1 METLLFKIEV
11 QGLSDQVREIGRLK
25 LELDQLTQKKKD
37 LKKEYADGSLSID
50 KYRRSIGELDLKVKA
65 NKDQTRELEK
75 ATYATAAA
83 FKGAEGS
90 MVRLSH
96 ELGLNRDKYRALS
109 QAERENDQIG
119 GKLLRTIQQQD
130 TEIKKLDASIG
141 NHQRNV
147 GHYENALSG
156 LQGILASLPG
166 GLGQAA
172 SAMLSMSNTASKASE
187 ATGGLNKAM
196 ILGAAALGGVVM
208 AGGALISFLKSA
220 SDEAINQ
227 EKENAKLLYS
237 LNGNVEAY
245 DNMLQLRE
253 RLLNTTTFNEDEI
266 NSAINYSVSLG
277 RTEDQT
283 KKLITASMGL
293 SKVTGKDLQSAMQ
306 MLVGTYEGSLRGL
319 GKYAG
324 ELKNLTEEQLR
335 AGAGVDL
342 LNEKFG
348 RFATS
353 DLSSTSGMLGQVS
366 KYFTEIKET
375 IGFMVLPVVNNLAK
389 AFLNLTSGIRGI
401 IEEPMSE
408 TLTKEHNDVLRLVG
422 SITSLNEKSDLRK
435 RLLDELITKYPSLF
449 GNLDKEKT
457 KNKDLAAMIDT
468 VNLAYEKRIK
478 LAVYGEDLAKVEKEG
493 QEIYRSQRENL
504 EEIDAA
510 YSKYVTSGNKAAS
523 VIEKIT
529 ALKKAS
535 ISVEQ
540 TLDAETGAKI
550 QTEISG
556 MDIAN
561 TLYNRY
567 LNLQAKQIL
576 NQRESLKIT
585 QQQQALQPAETS
597 GNASTGTETTGN
609 AIPGTAHSGKSPDK
623 VIDEAEKK
631 LEKFKENIGANA
643 IYIQELANK
652 SVVAMA
658 NAMLAGVEQEKTLA
672 SQKIEDAKRKV
683 QEESEVKIS
692 GIEELQ
698 KYYLFDL
705 DKYYE
710 LEDQKQQIKKNTD
723 ALILSLEE
731 QKQRELANIEK
742 KYTVEGF
749 DEIKKNIEKE
759 AQLKIDAVKVA
770 YETKGRLSKQ
780 QQRQLDNELHQIQLE
795 ALKQEYDALKRN
807 IEDKKKLG
815 QQSLEADEKQL
826 ADIVQRTA
834 ELKAGITTGQTRGA
848 GMVTGGLAT
857 LLGIGN
863 DESAQLLSSVQSFL
877 SQVGQLYIQAQQD
890 RINAELKNET
900 KKLEKQKTQE
910 LKDLETKRKKGLIT
924 EAKYEEEKEKIDQK
938 YEAATLQLQK
948 EAFEKNKKLQIA
960 SALMSGAGAVINALN
975 TQPFWLGIVMA
986 ALASILVGIQVA
998 NIKSQEFVG
1007 ARGGLI
1013 DGKSHA
1019 EGGVTFT
1026 SGQSRIELEGGEGVI
1041 NKRTMQS
1048 KDIVSVTGT
1057 PRQIASKI
1065 NSMNG
1070 YGVSF
1075 SSGGFIG
1082 SRTVPRWAAGGIA
1095 PAPVPSGAT
1104 IDMEKFARMI
1114 IEGVT
1119 TGVTKGVND
1128 KRVYVVETDVT
1139 EVQNRVKVIE
1149 SGARW

>member
-1 METLLFKIEV
+1 MDTLLFKIEV

-25 LELDQLTQKKKD
+25 LELEQLAQKKKD

-50 KYRRSIGELDLKVKA
+50 KYRRSIGELSLKVKA

-96 ELGLNRDKYRALS
+96 ELSSNRDKYRALS

-156 LQGILASLPG
+156 LQGILTSLPG
-166 GLGQAA
+166 GLGQVG
-172 SAMLSMSNTASKASE
+172 SAMLSVSNTASKASE

-196 ILGAAALGGVVM
+196 ILGAAALGGLVM
-208 AGGALISFLKSA
+208 AGGALISFLKSS

-293 SKVTGKDLQSAMQ
+293 SKVTGKDLQSAME

-353 DLSSTSGMLGQVS
+353 DLSSTSGMLVQVS

-389 AFLNLTSGIRGI
+389 AFLSLTSGIRGV

-408 TLTKEHNDVLRLVG
+408 TLSKEHNDVLRLVG

-478 LAVYGEDLAKVEKEG
+478 LAVYGEDLAKLEKEG
-493 QEIYRSQRENL
+493 QEIYRSQKENL

-529 ALKKAS
+529 ALRKAS

-585 QQQQALQPAETS
+585 QQQQALQPAETP
-597 GNASTGTETTGN
+597 AETTGN
-609 AIPGTAHSGKSPDK
+609 DIPGAAPSGKSPDK

-631 LEKFKENIGANA
+631 LEKFKENIGTNA
-643 IYIQELANK
+643 IYIQELANR

-658 NAMLAGVEQEKTLA
+658 NAMLAGVEQEKALA

-692 GIEELQ
+692 GIEDLQ

-723 ALILSLEE
+723 ALILSLED

-795 ALKQEYDALKRN
+795 ALKQEYDALRRN

-998 NIKSQEFVG
+998 NIKKQEFVG

-1041 NKRTMQS
+1041 NKQTMQS

-1057 PRQIASKI
+1057 PRQIASQI

-1075 SSGGFIG
+1075 ASGGFIG
-1082 SRTVPRWAAGGIA
+1082 SRTVPRWAAGGIV
-1095 PAPVPSGAT
+1095 PAPVPAGTT

-1119 TGVTKGVND
+1119 TGVAKGVND

-1149 SGARW
+1149 SGAKW

>member
-1 METLLFKIEV
+1 MDTLLFKIEV

-25 LELDQLTQKKKD
+25 LELEQLAQKKKD

-50 KYRRSIGELDLKVKA
+50 KYRRSIGELVLKVKA

-156 LQGILASLPG
+156 LQGILTSLPG
-166 GLGQAA
+166 GLGQVG

-208 AGGALISFLKSA
+208 AGGALISFLKSS

-245 DNMLQLRE
+245 DNMLHLRE
-253 RLLNTTTFNEDEI
+253 RLLNNTTFNEDEI

-353 DLSSTSGMLGQVS
+353 DLSATSGMLGQVS

-389 AFLNLTSGIRGI
+389 AFLSLTSGIRSV

-478 LAVYGEDLAKVEKEG
+478 LAVYGEDLAKLEKEG
-493 QEIYRSQRENL
+493 QEIFRSQRDNL

-523 VIEKIT
+523 VIEKIA
-529 ALKKAS
+529 ALRKAS

-561 TLYNRY
+561 TLYNKY

-585 QQQQALQPAETS
+585 QQQQALQPAET
-597 GNASTGTETTGN
+597 TGN
-609 AIPGTAHSGKSPDK
+609 AIPGAAHSGKSPDK

-631 LEKFKENIGANA
+631 LEKFKENIGTNA
-643 IYIQELANK
+643 IYIQELANR

-658 NAMLAGVEQEKTLA
+658 NAMLAGVEQEKALA

-692 GIEELQ
+692 GIEDLQ

-723 ALILSLEE
+723 ALILSLED

-834 ELKAGITTGQTRGA
+834 ELKAGITTGQTTSQTRGA

-1075 SSGGFIG
+1075 ASGGFIG

-1095 PAPVPSGAT
+1095 PAPVPAGTT

-1149 SGARW
+1149 SGAKW

>member
-50 KYRRSIGELDLKVKA
+50 KYRRSIGELVLKVKA

-156 LQGILASLPG
+156 LQGILTSLPG
-166 GLGQAA
+166 GLGQVG

-208 AGGALISFLKSA
+208 AGGALISFLKSS

-245 DNMLQLRE
+245 DNMLHLRE
-253 RLLNTTTFNEDEI
+253 RLLNNTTFNEDEI

-353 DLSSTSGMLGQVS
+353 DLSATSGMLGQVS

-389 AFLNLTSGIRGI
+389 AFLSLTSGIRSV

-478 LAVYGEDLAKVEKEG
+478 LAVYGEDLAKLEKEG
-493 QEIYRSQRENL
+493 QEIFRSQRDNL

-523 VIEKIT
+523 VIEKIA
-529 ALKKAS
+529 ALRKAS

-561 TLYNRY
+561 TLYNKY

-585 QQQQALQPAETS
+585 QQQQALQPAET
-597 GNASTGTETTGN
+597 TGN
-609 AIPGTAHSGKSPDK
+609 AIPGAAHSGKSPDK

-631 LEKFKENIGANA
+631 LEKFKENIGTNA
-643 IYIQELANK
+643 IYIQELANR

-658 NAMLAGVEQEKTLA
+658 NAMLAGVEQEKALA

-692 GIEELQ
+692 GIEDLQ

-834 ELKAGITTGQTRGA
+834 ELKAGITTGQTTSQTRGA

-1070 YGVSF
+1070 YGVAF
-1075 SSGGFIG
+1075 SRGGVV
-1082 SRTVPRWAAGGIA
+1082 VPRWASGGIT
-1095 PAPVPSGAT
+1095 PAPPPAFGMSSG
-1104 IDMEKFARMI
+1104 DMDRFARTI
-1114 IEGVT
+1114 IDGITYGVA
-1119 TGVTKGVND
+1119 KNVND
-1128 KRVYVVETDVT
+1128 KKVYVVETDIT
-1139 EVQNRVKVIE
+1139 ETQNRVKVIE
-1149 SGARW
+1149 SGSRW

>member
-50 KYRRSIGELDLKVKA
+50 KYQRSIGELDLKVKA

-96 ELGLNRDKYRALS
+96 ELSSNRDKYRALS
-109 QAERENDQIG
+109 QAERENEQIG

-156 LQGILASLPG
+156 LQEILTSLPG
-166 GLGQAA
+166 GLGQVG
-172 SAMLSMSNTASKASE
+172 SAMLSMSDTASEASE

-196 ILGAAALGGVVM
+196 ILGAAALGGVVT

-293 SKVTGKDLQSAMQ
+293 SKVTGKDLQSAME

-366 KYFTEIKET
+366 KNFTEIKET

-389 AFLNLTSGIRGI
+389 AFLNLTSGIRGV

-408 TLTKEHNDVLRLVG
+408 TLSKEHNDVLRLVG

-478 LAVYGEDLAKVEKEG
+478 LAVYGEDLAKLEKEG
-493 QEIYRSQRENL
+493 QEIYRSQRDNL
-504 EEIDAA
+504 KEIDAA

-529 ALKKAS
+529 ALRKAS

-585 QQQQALQPAETS
+585 QQQQALQPAET
-597 GNASTGTETTGN
+597 TEN
-609 AIPGTAHSGKSPDK
+609 DIPGDAPSGKSPDK
-623 VIDEAEKK
+623 VIDESEKK

-658 NAMLAGVEQEKTLA
+658 NAMLAGVEKEKTLA

-692 GIEELQ
+692 GIEDLQ

-795 ALKQEYDALKRN
+795 ALKQEYDALKKN
-807 IEDKKKLG
+807 IEDKKRLG

-826 ADIVQRTA
+826 AYIVQRTA
-834 ELKAGITTGQTRGA
+834 ELKASITTGQTRGA

-1057 PRQIASKI
+1057 PRQIASQI